1 MNEER
6 ILKKL
11 VSAARP
17 DAPPRIDVTGRVLAG
32 LPAAGEPRNVLL
44 WLFTA
49 ASSAAAAAVTLLA
62 VQVTAARQDLF
73 GEFLESMLAVM
84 R

>member
-6 ILKKL
+6 ILNKL

-32 LPAAGEPRNVLL
+32 LAPAGEPRNLLL

-49 ASSAAAAAVTLLA
+49 GSSAAAAAVTVLA
-62 VQVTAARQDLF
+62 VYMTAARQDLF
-73 GEFLESMLAVM
+73 GEFLESTLAVM